1 MKYSD
6 EFRDLVLNGDKE
18 NYIGLGNPNSKILII
33 GKEAAIDPS
42 AESNLEKYH
51 SNAKD
56 WHRDVESNNPSKYS
70 IAFMPPEQAL
80 LNNNHTWQK
89 YQLLH
94 DRIYPELKP
103 KENYYINFV
112 ENIFTTEMSNFP
124 SPKTADAQKNNRF
137 KEALINR
144 KKTFFN
150 TDFIKNQF
158 DVVIIAGLGYIR
170 NHGEG
175 ETREIDNIFGVS
187 FIPPVQIVKTTKGT
201 QSFWVHMNE
210 DKSKLVIQTR
220 QFSNGI
226 SNALIYKIAETIN
239 TFLTEKNKN
248 NVNK

>member
-6 EFRDLVLNGDKE
+6 KFRDLVLNGDKE

-33 GKEAAIDPS
+33 GKEAAIDIS
-42 AESNLEKYH
+42 AESKLENYH

-56 WHRDVESNNPSKYS
+56 WRMDVESNNPSKYS
-70 IAFMPPEQAL
+70 IAFMPQEKAL

-94 DRIYPELKP
+94 DSIFLPDPKLKP
-103 KENYYINFV
+103 KEKYYINFV

-150 TDFIKNQF
+150 SDFIKNQF
-158 DVVIIAGLGYIR
+158 DVVLIAGLGYIR
-170 NHGEG
+170 NQGER

-187 FIPPVQIVKTTKGT
+187 FIPPVQIVKTRNGT

-210 DKSKLVIQTR
+210 DKNKLVIQTR
-220 QFSNGI
+220 QFSNGV
-226 SNALIYKIAETIN
+226 STELIKEIANTIKA
-239 TFLTEKNKN
+239 FLTKK
-248 NVNK
+248 